1 MAKASGKY
9 TYVSFD
15 GVNVSVALRNFK
27 VERRQNEADSTAGA
41 DEWENT
47 VPTTKN
53 IKATANFV
61 ILKSAEGGAV
71 IRTVL
76 DEGNEGPLLYGFEG
90 NGAGKPKGGF
100 TGRVASF
107 VVTSEYK
114 NVIMGDVEWSNAA
127 ESLLFNDV
135 SDTW

>member
-1 MAKASGKY
+1 MAKASGKT

-15 GVNVSVALRNFK
+15 GVDLSVTLRNFK

-41 DEWENT
+41 DAWENT
-47 VPTTKN
+47 VPTTKS

-61 ILKSAEGGAV
+61 IIKAADGGAA
-71 IRTVL
+71 IRAVL
-76 DEGNEGPLLYGFEG
+76 TEGNEGPLLYGFEG
-90 NGAGKPKGGF
+90 NGTGKPKGGF
-100 TGRVASF
+100 TGRVASY

-114 NVIMGDVEWSNAA
+114 NVIMGDVEFSNAA
-127 ESLLFNDV
+127 ETLLFDDA